1 MLVLSRKP
9 GEKIHI
15 GCGITITLICVQ
27 GQRVR
32 IGIDAPEDVPVVR
45 AEIDDF
51 LSPHDHRGRSG
62 GRYPHPPDHGGSTAR
77 GIISL
82 W

>member
-15 GCGITITLICVQ
+15 GCGIRGGITITLVRIQ

-32 IGIDAPEDVPVVR
+32 IVIDAPEDVPVVR
-45 AEIDDF
+45 AEINDVLGHSAEEP
-51 LSPHDHRGRSG
+51 LSPRTT
-62 GRYPHPPDHGGSTAR
+62 PAR
-77 GIISL
+77 A
-82 W
+82 